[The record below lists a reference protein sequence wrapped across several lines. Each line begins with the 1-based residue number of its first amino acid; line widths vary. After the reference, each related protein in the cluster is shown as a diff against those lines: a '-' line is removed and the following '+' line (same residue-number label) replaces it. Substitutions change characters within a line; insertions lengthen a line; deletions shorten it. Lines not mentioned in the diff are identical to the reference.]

1 MKNITK
7 KLEINDP
14 VIPGTF
20 WQITQSGKVLEL
32 RVTAHIER
40 SPDHYRFGVIQI
52 GRIIQKLKSYA
63 GCTTSR
69 PQIQLFPNLNEKQ
82 LAATVYWPEFF
93 STHIQECTPPHSKRE
108 FKPALFKLARKHRF
122 KTETRKTREATEK
135 RRLVISILSCSNQP
149 FVWLKTGTFV
159 EELSMAAGSLSA
171 DFSRI
176 VNLDIANAGPFQS
189 ASGNY
194 HFKQAEII
202 CPEP

>member
-1 MKNITK
+1 MKNIIK

-32 RVTAHIER
+32 RVTAHMER
-40 SPDHYRFGVIQI
+40 NPDHYRFGVIQI

-63 GCTTSR
+63 DCTRST

-93 STHIQECTPPHSKRE
+93 STHIQDSTPSHSTSE
-108 FKPALFKLARKHRF
+108 FQSALFKIARKHRF
-122 KTETRKTREATEK
+122 KTETHEIRDSAGKHT
-135 RRLVISILSCSNQP
+135 LVISILSCSNQP
-149 FVWLKTGTFV
+149 FIWLKTGTFI
-159 EELSMAAGSLSA
+159 EELRMAAGSLSG
-171 DFSRI
+171 DFARI
-176 VNLDIANAGPFQS
+176 VKLDMDTTGPFQS

-194 HFKQAEII
+194 HFKQAEIL
-202 CPEP
+202 CADS